1 MVSVGKGRKMRNV
14 EDELDLK
21 TKAHTHWQNTPH
33 LKWNKR
39 PNRCLSRLHFPFWW
53 IFRWFLTLDSFV
65 EKVAYF
71 GVLVCVDDAIGATQK
86 QDKMSGD
93 ILPPPWKHQHR
104 LPLILPRVCDHW
116 DQKHPKQLWLY
127 FSFLTL
133 KQLTQFFTAL
143 SGAKKKLKKNWWA
156 RKNRNRSNR
165 FYYRLSASDRRRCLH
180 SIDSDNDWWW

>member
-53 IFRWFLTLDSFV
+53 IFRRFLTLDSFV

-143 SGAKKKLKKNWWA
+143 SGAKKKTKKKLVSSKKPQSLKQV
-156 RKNRNRSNR
+156 
-165 FYYRLSASDRRRCLH
+165 LL
-180 SIDSDNDWWW
+180 